1 MKSNERTIGLEG
13 TTAEVKGTLVKI
25 KGPKGTSEKHFK
37 EKSIK
42 ITSDSKNITIHAGNE
57 KRNCKRVMCTTA
69 AHIKGM
75 VKGVTHGYEY
85 KLKICSS
92 HFPMNVSLNGR
103 ELVVKNYLGEKSP
116 RICKIKDNVNIK
128 LEKDIITITGSDKE
142 LVGQAAADIEK
153 KVCIRNKDRRIFMD
167 GIYITSKE

>member
-13 TTAEVKGTLVKI
+13 TTAEVKGTIVKV
-25 KGPKGTSEKHFK
+25 KGAKGTSEKFFK

-42 ITSDSKNITIHAGNE
+42 ITTDGKNIIVHAEND

-75 VKGVTHGYEY
+75 ITGVNKGYEY

-92 HFPMNVSLNGR
+92 HFPMNVTLNGR

-116 RICKIKDNVNIK
+116 RVLKIKDNVNIK
-128 LEKDIITITGSDKE
+128 LEKDIITLTGSDKE
-142 LVGQAAADIEK
+142 WVGQAAADIEK
-153 KVCIRNKDRRIFMD
+153 KICIRNKDRRIFMD
-167 GIYITSKE
+167 GIYITSKG